1 MTEAQ
6 AILFWLSGVF
16 TPSNSDV
23 LFNAVLKG
31 DRSFNNLSTLIG
43 FQELYDQLS
52 LGLINDLEYCQTIY
66 DETHLII
73 KPETITERI
82 LTSITPNK
90 SIYEIINLL
99 PENYQLW
106 LIVDYPDTWFNKISE
121 RLEIH
126 QSFPME
132 RMIVLSKCGLSNIS
146 PDLFEYLP
154 NHINLPIDRCLL
166 VDNNTKRVLKAIN
179 YGLPSIIYVNA
190 QRLKREF
197 ILRKLISKS

>member
-1 MTEAQ
+1 MTEVQ

-16 TPSNSDV
+16 TPSNTDV
-23 LFNAVLKG
+23 LFDAVSM
-31 DRSFNNLSTLIG
+31 DERSFNNLSALVG
-43 FQELYDQLS
+43 FQALYDQLS

-82 LTSITPNK
+82 LKSITTNE

-99 PENYQLW
+99 PENYQFW
-106 LIVDYPDTWFNKISE
+106 LIVDYPDNWFRKISE
-121 RLEIH
+121 RLEVH
-126 QSFPME
+126 RFFPME
-132 RMIVLSKCGLSNIS
+132 RTIFLSKCGLSNTS

-154 NHINLPIDRCLL
+154 NHINFPIDRCLL
-166 VDNNTKRVLKAIN
+166 VDNNQKRVIKAIN
-179 YGLPSIIYVNA
+179 YGLPSIIYVDA

-197 ILRKLISKS
+197 ILRKLISKP